1 MKELLI
7 NLLNFLGLAF
17 WVKIITTDPDCTYY
31 FGPFLTA
38 QDAHFAKVGYVE
50 DIESEGANTYTVF
63 VKRDKPSRL
72 TVAEDL
78 ETPIIA
84 QGVIPAFSPQP

>member
-7 NLLNFLGLAF
+7 NLLNFFGLAF
-17 WVKIITTDPDCTYY
+17 WVEIITKDPNCTYY

-38 QDAHFAKVGYVE
+38 QDAHDAKVGYVE
-50 DIESEGANTYTVF
+50 DIETEGAHSYSVS
-63 VKRDKPSRL
+63 VKRCKPSRL

-78 ETPIIA
+78 EKTIDQQI
-84 QGVIPAFSPQP
+84 IPAFSPQS